1 MKNYFH
7 AGLIL
12 LIALL
17 SACTKSGSSSIAG
30 KWNIISDST
39 IISGSDIS
47 YDIYRGTSSDYFVFA
62 PNDILYIK
70 EASLYDTMSY
80 KLMGDNKMSLL
91 HTGASINAISETGTY
106 IITGN
111 EAKIVV
117 TPNFLSPG
125 FSYQRRINLRR

>member
-1 MKNYFH
+1 MH
-7 AGLIL
+7 
-12 LIALL
+12 
-17 SACTKSGSSSIAG
+17 TKSGSSSIAG

-62 PNDILYIK
+62 RNDILYIK

-111 EAKIVV
+111 EARIVV